1 MTRADVAS
9 SRDYTIITMLP
20 PGSKSGRSVSSVL
33 LSALWAGE
41 GSVINNSPFIGCGEV
56 QWLGAPL
63 PIPGPEPGQDAALS
77 ASIGERI
84 NCSDTKRPC
93 ELGTS
98 WQLGLACVC
107 VTSGASL
114 PPAPRTGTRVL
125 GTETGFNLPRHR
137 WRCRHSVFLHCSPN
151 QTLTEQLYSS
161 AAIGVKLSS
170 SDAIMQNLVI
180 FALF

>member
-63 PIPGPEPGQDAALS
+63 PIPGPEPGQDAA
-77 ASIGERI
+77 IVRQY
-84 NCSDTKRPC
+84 R
-93 ELGTS
+93 
-98 WQLGLACVC
+98 
-107 VTSGASL
+107 
-114 PPAPRTGTRVL
+114 RTCKL
-125 GTETGFNLPRHR
+125 FRHK
-137 WRCRHSVFLHCSPN
+137 
-151 QTLTEQLYSS
+151 
-161 AAIGVKLSS
+161 AAV
-170 SDAIMQNLVI
+170 
-180 FALF
+180 